1 MVQLSAPLGPRRA
14 GVDWQALGCLA
25 TMVVTDPQALEP
37 ARAIA
42 AEEIAAIDV
51 ACSRFRTDSELSALD
66 RSDGRAIAISPL
78 LAEAVGVALDAACRT
93 DGIVDPTVGSA
104 MVELGYD
111 RDFAAVAPT
120 GPAMRVVRRAVPG
133 WQVVEL
139 DRDAG
144 TLRVPAGVRLD
155 LGATA
160 KALCADRIARR
171 VAGLPMRPGVLIGL
185 GGDLSVGGPAPRGG
199 WSVQVQDVTTAVGE
213 PVAGPT
219 TVVSLHRGGLATSS
233 LTARRWVRGG
243 RVMHHI
249 LDPRSG
255 VPVVTPWRTVSVVAE
270 SCVAANVA
278 STNAVVRGASGL
290 DQLRR
295 TGQPARLV
303 DHHGVVTVVGGWPAD
318 PVCEVA

>member
-1 MVQLSAPLGPRRA
+1 MVQLSLPIGPRLA
-14 GVDWQALGCLA
+14 GLDWHALGCLA

-42 AEEIAAIDV
+42 AEETASIDL
-51 ACSRFRTDSELSALD
+51 ACSRFRPDSELAALD
-66 RSDGRAIAISPL
+66 QSAGRVMAISPL
-78 LAEAVGVALDAACRT
+78 LVEAIDVALEAARGT

-104 MVELGYD
+104 MVDLGYD
-111 RDFAAVAPT
+111 RDFAAMAPT
-120 GPAMRVVRRAVPG
+120 GPALRVVRRPVPG

-144 TLRVPAGVRLD
+144 TLRVPVGVRLD

-171 VAGLPMRPGVLIGL
+171 VAELPMRPGVLVGL
-185 GGDLSVGGPAPRGG
+185 GGDLAVAGPAPRGG
-199 WSVQVQDVTTAVGE
+199 WAVQVQDVTTAVGE
-213 PVAGPT
+213 PVSGPT
-219 TVVSLHRGGLATSS
+219 TVISLQRGGLATSS
-233 LTARRWVRGG
+233 LAARRWVRGG

-278 STNAVVRGASGL
+278 STNAVVRGAGGL
-290 DQLRR
+290 DWLRR
-295 TGQPARLV
+295 DGSPARLV
-303 DHHGVVTVVGGWPAD
+303 DHHGAVTVIGGWPAD
-318 PVCEVA
+318 PVREVA